1 MFEKLCIIQNG
12 GTDVINKCILCI
24 HVSISIE
31 LAIGLHDIE
40 VVSLDRVIGSYDI
53 EIVLYNK
60 ELGSYGIE
68 LGLYGIELG
77 SCNILVPM
85 I

>member
-1 MFEKLCIIQNG
+1 MFENLCIIQNG
-12 GTDVINKCILCI
+12 GTDVINKCI

-40 VVSLDRVIGSYDI
+40 VVSLDIVIGSYDI